1 MTPNPKLDRIG
12 KFFNWILGILY
23 IPWAFISSLMGMVSE
38 GFMEANNPVLL
49 TLIDIICG
57 ISLVNALL
65 CLFAVPVAVLLKRK
79 GYSLLSLSIT
89 FLPLTLALLSFGLL
103 AITDLI
109 PKVI

>member
-1 MTPNPKLDRIG
+1 MIPNPKIDRIG
-12 KFFNWILGILY
+12 KICNWILGILY

-49 TLIDIICG
+49 TLLDIICG
-57 ISLVNALL
+57 LSLVNAFL

-79 GYSLLSLSIT
+79 GYSLLSISIT
-89 FLPLTLALLSFGLL
+89 FLPLILSLLNFGLL

-109 PKVI
+109 PAVI